1 MRRGSDSA
9 GPARGRNYFR
19 RLQRR
24 CLERDNRCGSPPL
37 SGERGGQAGL
47 GHRPWLTTRGP
58 QASVPAS
65 PLRPRPRPKRSR
77 TLSPQH
83 GLRNNLVHH
92 SARPSPVDCRLN
104 VLFQF
109 RTARQ
114 PQRSGSP
121 LGCRHP
127 PPRLTLSC
135 FRYVSINDG
144 TLTDTRGQC
153 KPAVIGRVR
162 AGAVPRSTPSGN
174 APAARRPLRLVAE
187 AARPGRADR

>member
-1 MRRGSDSA
+1 MRRESDSA
-9 GPARGRNYFR
+9 GPTRGRNCFR

-24 CLERDNRCGSPPL
+24 CLERDNRCGSLPL
-37 SGERGGQAGL
+37 SGERWGRAGL
-47 GHRPWLTTRGP
+47 GHRPRLTTRGP
-58 QASVPAS
+58 SASVPAS
-65 PLRPRPRPKRSR
+65 PVRPRPRPKRSR

-83 GLRNNLVHH
+83 GLRNTLGHH

-104 VLFQF
+104 LLFQF

-144 TLTDTRGQC
+144 TVTDRQGQC
-153 KPAVIGRVR
+153 KRPVIGRVR
-162 AGAVPRSTPSGN
+162 AGAVPRSTPSGT
-174 APAARRPLRLVAE
+174 APAARHPLRLVAE
-187 AARPGRADR
+187 AARPERADR